1 MKQAETTGNDMAG
14 QTASTPRQLVRDATR
29 LGFDA
34 PVPPGG
40 YVWWYVDA
48 LSDDGR
54 FGLTIIAFIGSVFS
68 PYYAWS
74 GRQAPENHCAINVA
88 LYGPRGRWAM
98 TERTAATLTRD
109 GAALSIGPS
118 AVSWDGSA
126 LTIDIDEIGAPLPRR
141 IRGRVRV
148 MPSATTTTGF
158 ELDPDGRHVWWP
170 IAPVSH
176 VEVALDHP
184 SLDWSGHGYLD
195 TNSGAEPLEDGF
207 RRWDWSRG
215 DTGTGATVL
224 YDATLPDGAKR
235 SLALGFDRDGAFDE
249 FEPPDRVR
257 LPGTLWGIGRSTRS
271 DTGTKAKVVRTLE
284 DTPFY
289 ARSLVSARLAGAD
302 VTAFHESLDLRRFSR
317 NWVRVLLPFRMP
329 RRSL

>member
-1 MKQAETTGNDMAG
+1 MENSETAG
-14 QTASTPRQLVRDATR
+14 VQLKSRTISEPRQITRDSAA

-34 PVPPGG
+34 PVPAGG
-40 YVWWYVDA
+40 YAWWYVDA

-74 GRQAPENHCAINVA
+74 GRQEPENHCAINVA

-98 TERTAATLTRD
+98 TERQSAALTRN
-109 GAALSIGPS
+109 ASTLSIGPS
-118 AVSWDGSA
+118 TISWDGSA
-126 LTIDIDEIGAPLPRR
+126 LTIEIDEIGAPLPRR

-148 MPSATTTTGF
+148 EPSATTETGF

-176 VEVALDHP
+176 VIVSLDQP
-184 SLDWSGHGYLD
+184 SLSWSGHGYVD
-195 TNSGAEPLEDGF
+195 TNAGSEPLEEGF
-207 RRWDWSRG
+207 LCWDWSRA
-215 DTGTGATVL
+215 DTDFGATIL
-224 YDATLPDGAKR
+224 YDATLPDGSTR
-235 SLALGFDRDGAFDE
+235 SLALGFDRNGTFDE
-249 FEPPDRVR
+249 FDPPSRVK
-257 LPGTLWGIGRSTRS
+257 LPGTLWRIKRSTRS
-271 DTGTKAKVVRTLE
+271 DDGIPATVVKTLE

-289 ARSLVSARLAGAD
+289 ARSLVNARLAGAN

-329 RRSL
+329 RRIF